1 MPSPSGPPLTV
12 VPNVVPGLAVVTPA
26 EAGAVESI
34 GAIACGRVGYELTV
48 PTAEQR
54 RSLRQSWM
62 KRIYPVFLD
71 GKLLLTSVKVH
82 YRIHAPKDKREAV
95 ERALEIH
102 DSRCPVSESVRRGI
116 TIEWSGEILDE

>member
-1 MPSPSGPPLTV
+1 MNAHNKEGIKPL
-12 VPNVVPGLAVVTPA
+12 GRWKESLTPA

-71 GKLLLTSVKVH
+71 GKLLLKVQH
-82 YRIHAPKDKREAV
+82 P
-95 ERALEIH
+95 LEGLPICH
-102 DSRCPVSESVRRGI
+102 
-116 TIEWSGEILDE
+116 TI